1 MYLCECTALKLR
13 RLSASQICLNVKNSL
28 CLYFCG
34 KIEKVL
40 NVEVVCLRYQFRE
53 TFVRLMFTRVTWY
66 FNSAPRVYI
75 ACEIE
80 LSVRLRIRFEVLQVR
95 YKRKEV
101 DIADLSTVFDT
112 MSTPPISGWSYYPGC
127 GLV

>member
-1 MYLCECTALKLR
+1 
-13 RLSASQICLNVKNSL
+13 
-28 CLYFCG
+28 
-34 KIEKVL
+34 
-40 NVEVVCLRYQFRE
+40 
-53 TFVRLMFTRVTWY
+53 MFTRVTWY

-95 YKRKEV
+95 NKRKEA

-112 MSTPPISGWSYYPGC
+112 MSTPPISGWSYYPG
-127 GLV
+127 